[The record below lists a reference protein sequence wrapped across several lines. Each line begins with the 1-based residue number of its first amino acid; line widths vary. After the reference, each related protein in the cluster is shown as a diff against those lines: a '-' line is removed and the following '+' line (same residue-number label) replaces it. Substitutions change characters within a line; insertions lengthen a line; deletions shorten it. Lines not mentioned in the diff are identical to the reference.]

1 MPKDEWKIAKNRDIG
16 RKASSG
22 RTLPI
27 SKKAKA
33 ASIKRLCS
41 PDTKLWFGRYNG
53 RKIREIPRSYL
64 QWLLDAEPG
73 TKHWRMEAVRGFL
86 RGYLGH

>member
-1 MPKDEWKIAKNRDIG
+1 M
-16 RKASSG
+16 ASKVRVSG
-22 RTLPI
+22 GSAYKHAVSTM

-41 PDTKLWFGRYNG
+41 PDTKLWFGKYNG

-64 QWLLDAEPG
+64 QWLLDADPG
-73 TKHWRMEAVRGFL
+73 TNHWRMDAVRGFL